1 MQSIRFANVI
11 IKLLG
16 RQTTCGIHLFL
27 KITDWAIIC
36 NQKIV
41 YSDGNPSLKFL
52 QQFYSHEKSQ
62 NLSPE
67 LHFN

>member
-16 RQTTCGIHLFL
+16 GLVVHLFL

-36 NQKIV
+36 NQNIV

-52 QQFYSHEKSQ
+52 QQFYSHKTSQ
-62 NLSPE
+62 NSSPE
-67 LHFN
+67 LHFD

>member
-16 RQTTCGIHLFL
+16 RQTTGGIHLFL

-41 YSDGNPSLKFL
+41 YSDENPSLKL
-52 QQFYSHEKSQ
+52 KL
-62 NLSPE
+62 NLRIWVQSFILTE
-67 LHFN
+67 RIS